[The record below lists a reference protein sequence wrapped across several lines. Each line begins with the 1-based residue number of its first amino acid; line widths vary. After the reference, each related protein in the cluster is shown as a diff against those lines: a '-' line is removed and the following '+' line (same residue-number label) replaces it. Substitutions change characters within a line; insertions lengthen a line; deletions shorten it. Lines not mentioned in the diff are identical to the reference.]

1 MKVTRKILSTREGS
15 LAFAVLAA
23 LLAAG
28 ALMAFMSSYKRSLDA
43 SAEPVTVLVAK
54 EGMPKGSSGDLIAEK
69 GLFQATALKREQVK
83 EGALTDPAS
92 LRGQVAKHP
101 IVRGQQLTTGDFG
114 KPTDPVLSK
123 LSANDRALSVSFD
136 LAHGLIGQVQAGDHV
151 DVMATFMVKPD
162 GAAQPRPIT
171 RALMQ
176 DVEVLSAPP
185 PDEKAPTGAGA
196 ASQVHNVVLRV
207 KENDALHLAFASDNG
222 KVWIALRPQ
231 AGAEQ
236 GELSLTNLDRIVTGL
251 DPIPLDRLR
260 SQARDLLDQMG
271 AS

>member
-1 MKVTRKILSTREGS
+1 MKVTRKILSTREGA

-28 ALMAFMSSYKRSLDA
+28 ALMVFISRYKRSLDA

-54 EGMPKGSSGDLIAEK
+54 EPMPKGSSGDLIAEK

-92 LRGQVAKHP
+92 LRGQVAKHE
-101 IVRGQQLTTGDFG
+101 IVRGQQLTTADFG

-123 LSANDRALSVSFD
+123 LSAGDRAVSVSLD
-136 LAHGLIGQVQAGDHV
+136 LAHGLIGQVQPGDHV
-151 DVMATFMVKPD
+151 DVMATFLVKPD

-171 RALMQ
+171 RTLMQ
-176 DVEVLSAPP
+176 DVEVLAAPK
-185 PDEKAPTGAGA
+185 PDEKAPAGAAA

-207 KENDALHLAFASDNG
+207 PEREALHLAFASDNG
-222 KVWIALRPQ
+222 KPWIALRPQ

-236 GELSLTNLDRIVTGL
+236 GELSLTNLDRMVTGM

-260 SQARDLLDQMG
+260 SEARDLITTG
-271 AS
+271 GS